1 MPDSRLFGQVD
12 IDTVIDRAPSLID
25 RLRDMI
31 PADVAL
37 VVGVAAAVM
46 VGWWLIRKLTK
57 LALCAAVVGGAAWL
71 WYFGFPS

>member
-1 MPDSRLFGQVD
+1 MLDSRFFGQLD

-37 VVGVAAAVM
+37 MVGVAATVM
-46 VGWWLIRKLTK
+46 VGWWLIRKFTK
-57 LALCAAVVGGAAWL
+57 LALYAAVVGGAAWL
-71 WYFGFPS
+71 WYFGFPD